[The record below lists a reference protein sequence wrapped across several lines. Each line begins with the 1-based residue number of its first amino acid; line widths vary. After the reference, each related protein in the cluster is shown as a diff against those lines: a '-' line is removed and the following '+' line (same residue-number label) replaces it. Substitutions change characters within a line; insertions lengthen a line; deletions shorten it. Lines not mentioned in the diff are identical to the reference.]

1 MQKITAI
8 SNHYK
13 FKLQIIRERE
23 LLMSKKDFENKDWF
37 PNFLILCKPIIEG
50 KNTDSETTD
59 SKLNGL
65 LREMQVQKNASDD
78 IYYNVS
84 NLNS

>member
-23 LLMSKKDFENKDWF
+23 FMMSSEDFKNKDWF

-50 KNTDSETTD
+50 KN
-59 SKLNGL
+59 
-65 LREMQVQKNASDD
+65 
-78 IYYNVS
+78 
-84 NLNS
+84 